1 MIKKILSGI
10 LTFLIAMLA
19 VSPVY
24 ATANGTQIVTVVI
37 PSTCEI
43 RIQID
48 GSGYIL
54 YEGDAYGNGNT
65 IQVTERSDLALT
77 IKADSQYDLKKVT
90 YNNQDVTKQV
100 RDGVLR
106 IADVK
111 QDGTV
116 RVTFVRIE
124 GSLPRTGDS
133 RLLWAWAI
141 LAAGSF
147 CLLVGPWM
155 RRKKSKHI

>member
-1 MIKKILSGI
+1 MIKKTLSGMM
-10 LTFLIAMLA
+10 TFLIAMLSA
-19 VSPVY
+19 MPVY
-24 ATANGTQIVTVVI
+24 AMADGKQTITVVI

-54 YEGDAYGNGNT
+54 YEGDAYGNGST
-65 IQVTERSDLALT
+65 IQVAEHSDLALT
-77 IKADSQYDLKKVT
+77 IKADSQYDLKTVS
-90 YNNQDVTKQV
+90 YNDQDVTKQV
-100 RDGVLR
+100 TDGVLQ

-116 RVTFVRIE
+116 HVTFVKIE
-124 GSLPRTGDS
+124 GSLPRTGDIS
-133 RLLWAWAI
+133 LLWTWAM

-147 CLLVGPWM
+147 CLIVGAWV
-155 RRKKSKHI
+155 RRKKPKHI